1 MTSVHHHSA
10 LWRCLTYSAVD
21 EPFGNS
27 LHARMHGNH
36 RERETQ
42 LQRRRRLRPFPDAPV
57 TCMHRHGCFRGWQPG
72 AVRRREMTGLGHTSW
87 MGQSPAFGPI
97 PSIEIHVWR
106 GNWGRCERRPRT
118 PDLSPQSAGDADE
131 EVREERQRLCGFHF
145 GFQSCITQEHLPS
158 PTGRVIS
165 PKRLFWVPL
174 GDPECTNWRIENPR
188 VGGSIPPLATIHSG
202 S

>member
-1 MTSVHHHSA
+1 MPACMATTENGRRSFSVA
-10 LWRCLTYSAVD
+10 AA
-21 EPFGNS
+21 FGRFRMPPS
-27 LHARMHGNH
+27 L
-36 RERETQ
+36 
-42 LQRRRRLRPFPDAPV
+42 V
-57 TCMHRHGCFRGWQPG
+57 WHRHGCFRGWQPG
-72 AVRRREMTGLGHTSW
+72 AVRRREMTGLGHTSS

-188 VGGSIPPLATIHSG
+188 VGGSIPPLATIHSE

>member
-57 TCMHRHGCFRGWQPG
+57 TCMASSR
-72 AVRRREMTGLGHTSW
+72 M
-87 MGQSPAFGPI
+87 
-97 PSIEIHVWR
+97 
-106 GNWGRCERRPRT
+106 
-118 PDLSPQSAGDADE
+118 LSG
-131 EVREERQRLCGFHF
+131 
-145 GFQSCITQEHLPS
+145 
-158 PTGRVIS
+158 
-165 PKRLFWVPL
+165 
-174 GDPECTNWRIENPR
+174 
-188 VGGSIPPLATIHSG
+188 LATRGSSASG
-202 S
+202 DDRFRAHQLDGPKPRFWADPVHRDPRLERELGAL